1 MPNWKEILD
10 EIQKARLSSEQEGRE
25 APDAIRRRYLLAL
38 HEHTG
43 RNVIAYYS
51 GWLSKP
57 DPVAGIEINH
67 EDLNGFMATI
77 HQLDRSKGLD
87 LILHTPGGGM
97 SAAMAIANYLHQMFG
112 SDIRAIVPQ
121 IAMSA
126 GTMIA
131 CSARQILMAKHS
143 QLGPTDPQLRGIAAA
158 GVKSEFERACAEVK
172 KDPARIPVWQ
182 AIIGKYSPTFISQC
196 EQAVTQSRG
205 FVETQLMNNMFKDE
219 PKRQK
224 LARSIAK
231 RLNDF
236 SKNKSHDQPFF
247 IDDCRGM
254 GLRVEAIEDDDKL
267 QDAVLSAHHCYMHAF
282 MNGASFK
289 IIENHN
295 GVAIVKN
302 LVQRI
307 QGLPLAT

>member
-10 EIQKARLSSEQEGRE
+10 EIQKTRLSSEQQGRE
-25 APDAIRRRYLLAL
+25 AHDAIRRRYLSAV
-38 HEHTG
+38 HERTG

-57 DPVAGIEINH
+57 DVAGAEINH

-97 SAAMAIANYLHQMFG
+97 SAAMAIVNYLHMMFG
-112 SDIRAIVPQ
+112 RDIRAIVPQ

-131 CSARQILMAKHS
+131 CSAKQILMAKHS

-172 KDPARIPVWQ
+172 QDPTRIPVWQ
-182 AIIGKYSPTFISQC
+182 AIIGRYSPTFLSQC

-205 FVETQLMNNMFKDE
+205 FVEAQLLDNMFADA
-219 PKRQK
+219 PKRRT

-247 IDDCRGM
+247 IDDCRKM
-254 GLRVEAIEDDDKL
+254 GLRVESIEDDGQL

-282 MNGASFK
+282 MNGPSFK
-289 IIENHN
+289 VIENHH
-295 GVAIVKN
+295 GVAIVKT

-307 QGLPLAT
+307 PTLPVAP